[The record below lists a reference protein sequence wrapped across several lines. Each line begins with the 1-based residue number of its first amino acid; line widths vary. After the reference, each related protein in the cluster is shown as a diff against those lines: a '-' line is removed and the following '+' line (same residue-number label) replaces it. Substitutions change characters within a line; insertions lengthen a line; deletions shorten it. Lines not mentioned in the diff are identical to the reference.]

1 MTVHTEINSVW
12 TVFFMK
18 IIYQRVFILILMV
31 FCVYI
36 GARFIDKSQYKDCT
50 ENRLTLQDTVRE
62 SLRQAL
68 QDAVD
73 IQQGVE
79 YIQGYIP
86 EMGDFVDDLSQMVS
100 CTANIKGE
108 IEEIQFSFYIKKL
121 IGKMK
126 NFFG

>member
-1 MTVHTEINSVW
+1 
-12 TVFFMK
+12 MK

-108 IEEIQFSFYIKKL
+108 IEEIQFRFYIKKL
-121 IGKMK
+121 IGKVK

>member
-1 MTVHTEINSVW
+1 
-12 TVFFMK
+12 MK
-18 IIYQRVFILILMV
+18 IIYQRLFVLILMV

-36 GARFIDKSQYKDCT
+36 GARFIDKSQYKDST
-50 ENRLTLQDTVRE
+50 ENRLTLQDTVLE

-108 IEEIQFSFYIKKL
+108 TEEIQFRFYFKEL
-121 IGKMK
+121 IDKVK